1 MHAHVA
7 SSDPYVLRGRVASN
21 GWLDRRTGSGI
32 DGLLGLIFFYSRQTK
47 DTVNY
52 CVLINKLLELAGD
65 ELIQLGEKQQQH
77 NVRRTNNFT

>member
-1 MHAHVA
+1 MPDVA

-32 DGLLGLIFFYSRQTK
+32 DGLLGLNKNYSRQTK

-52 CVLINKLLELAGD
+52 CVLINKLS
-65 ELIQLGEKQQQH
+65 ELIGDGLI
-77 NVRRTNNFT
+77 